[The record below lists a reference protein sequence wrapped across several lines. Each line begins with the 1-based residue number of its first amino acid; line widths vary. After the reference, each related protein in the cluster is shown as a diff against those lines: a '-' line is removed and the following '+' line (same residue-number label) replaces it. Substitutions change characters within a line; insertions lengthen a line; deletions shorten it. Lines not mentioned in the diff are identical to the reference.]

1 MTWKEIREEGKK
13 LLTMEYGP
21 EYAELALRL
30 MREER
35 KSWGLPPDP
44 PTYLDFS
51 RAPSAS
57 PTC

>member
-21 EYAELALRL
+21 EYIELYRRL
-30 MREER
+30 MQEER
-35 KSWGLPPDP
+35 KGWGLPPESP
-44 PTYLDFS
+44 KYLDFS
-51 RAPSAS
+51 GVPSAS